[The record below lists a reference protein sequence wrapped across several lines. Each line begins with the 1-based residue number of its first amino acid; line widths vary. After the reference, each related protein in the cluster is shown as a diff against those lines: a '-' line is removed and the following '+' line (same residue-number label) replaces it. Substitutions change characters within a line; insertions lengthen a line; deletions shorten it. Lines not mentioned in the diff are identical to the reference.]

1 MKVNRQTVARS
12 AAARQ
17 GMKKRYF
24 ILILLTLLS
33 VITYLDRLCIAV
45 AGPSMQ
51 QDLGLSPEQWG
62 WVMGAFALTYA
73 LFEIPSGAWG
83 DSFGR
88 KKVLARIVVWWSCFT
103 GLTGLTSRF
112 GTLVAVRAV
121 FGMGEAGA
129 YPNISG
135 CIARWFP
142 ATQRARAQGVV
153 WGASRVG
160 GALAPLLVVPLIFY
174 LGWREAFWLFGS
186 FGLVWALGWYRW
198 YHNDPR
204 TYPGITVEEL
214 TEIGAGGT
222 SQGHR
227 SIPWRTVFGNSQVWL
242 IMAMYWCYVW
252 GSMFYLSWFP
262 TYLVKGRGFS
272 QNEMAVFASLP
283 FVLGAIGNLAGGVL
297 SDKLSQKYGIKTG
310 RRFVGS
316 VCLALSAVCL
326 FSTAATTG
334 KLTAAIFLTLGFGI
348 MDCMLPSAWAL
359 CLDIGKDYAGVV
371 SGAMNSAGN
380 LGGFLCSIVFGYLV
394 KVSGQYNWS
403 VAGVG
408 VMVMLSAV
416 LFLRIDPDKKVESE
430 LKGDLHGGRQV
441 LAGER

>member
-1 MKVNRQTVARS
+1 MVGV
-12 AAARQ
+12 
-17 GMKKRYF
+17 KKRYTV
-24 ILILLTLLS
+24 LVLLTLLS

-88 KKVLARIVVWWSCFT
+88 KKVLARIVIWWSCFT

-112 GTLVAVRAV
+112 GTLVAVRAL

-160 GALAPLLVVPLIFY
+160 GALAPLLVVPLISY

-186 FGLVWALGWYRW
+186 FGLVWAIGWYRW

-204 TYPGITVEEL
+204 TYPGITAEEL
-214 TEIGAGGT
+214 KEIGADGA
-222 SQGHR
+222 SPGHR
-227 SIPWRTVFGNSQVWL
+227 SIPWRTVFGNPQVWL

-272 QNEMAVFASLP
+272 QKEMAVFASLP

-297 SDKLSQKYGIKTG
+297 SDKLSQKYGIRTG
-310 RRFVGS
+310 RRLVGS

-326 FSTAATTG
+326 FLTAATTG

-394 KVSGQYNWS
+394 KASGQYNWS
-403 VAGVG
+403 VAVVG
-408 VMVMLSAV
+408 IMVMLSAV

-430 LKGDLHGGRQV
+430 LKGDSYGGRQV
-441 LAGER
+441 LAGEG